1 MRPGQSG
8 SYRALV
14 NRSIDIKRMW
24 SEFSTNS
31 INQSPLSS
39 LSMTA
44 INRDSDEFAT
54 FHTPYCVDIF
64 PQKNKAIKVVIVIGS
79 RGSKLNVS

>member
-1 MRPGQSG
+1 M
-8 SYRALV
+8 A
-14 NRSIDIKRMW
+14 
-24 SEFSTNS
+24 
-31 INQSPLSS
+31 
-39 LSMTA
+39 A

-79 RGSKLNVS
+79 RGSKLNVSIEMVLEKTIRLTQ